1 MLTYSD
7 IEKVHL
13 EISSRCNAACPDCPR
28 NLRGVDVEG
37 LFDERDMRLSEVQKL
52 FPPEFIQRLT
62 DVTINGNH
70 GDFVTARD
78 GLRIVEYIRECNPD
92 TRIRIGTNASAQP
105 KIWAELGRIP
115 NLEIIFRID
124 GLADTH
130 SIYRQDTDFDTVISN
145 AQSFIQSGGYAIW
158 AMILFDHNRHQID
171 EARAMSERLGFAAFQ
186 LVDAGRDNMVV
197 FDRQKNYKGV
207 IGKPVRIVK
216 DWKILQEEFEGA
228 KKYGV
233 QDHQTYYAQ
242 APKRKI
248 NCRVKGVNEVYV
260 QSNGQVYPCCWLG
273 FSPDHNFVRVGNDQ
287 IRAISAGN
295 NALDHGLEAAIV
307 WFDTVEKSWGL
318 PSVKDGQLWGC
329 HQTCGF
335 DINAT

>member
-62 DVTINGNH
+62 DFTINGNH

-124 GLADTH
+124 GLFSLLAISCLCSSAQFCISGDGLILKALKSSLFLY
-130 SIYRQDTDFDTVISN
+130 SIFCLS
-145 AQSFIQSGGYAIW
+145 AS
-158 AMILFDHNRHQID
+158 
-171 EARAMSERLGFAAFQ
+171 
-186 LVDAGRDNMVV
+186 
-197 FDRQKNYKGV
+197 
-207 IGKPVRIVK
+207 
-216 DWKILQEEFEGA
+216 
-228 KKYGV
+228 
-233 QDHQTYYAQ
+233 
-242 APKRKI
+242 
-248 NCRVKGVNEVYV
+248 C
-260 QSNGQVYPCCWLG
+260 SNGVFLLSAIIWFNC
-273 FSPDHNFVRVGNDQ
+273 FV
-287 IRAISAGN
+287 
-295 NALDHGLEAAIV
+295 
-307 WFDTVEKSWGL
+307 
-318 PSVKDGQLWGC
+318 
-329 HQTCGF
+329 
-335 DINAT
+335 